1 MVLSFFNL
9 NEGSILKLPP
19 GTPRTP
25 RFLEEGGR
33 IPGPPGKSVRG
44 GAQPSR
50 VRPGGKTALDCCA
63 PPLTTRYKLRI
74 ESLHVSPTSTS
85 LKQQPPSNN
94 NQFSATTNITNSKNS
109 TVSPVG

>member
-1 MVLSFFNL
+1 MAQFFSYIKPEVAL
-9 NEGSILKLPP
+9 ATCQTGFRKKLKKNEGAALKLPP

-44 GAQPSR
+44 GTQPSR
-50 VRPGGKTALDCCA
+50 VRPGGETALDCCA

-74 ESLHVSPTSTS
+74 ESLHV
-85 LKQQPPSNN
+85 
-94 NQFSATTNITNSKNS
+94 
-109 TVSPVG
+109 